1 MLILQ
6 KTTLSIDHFSDIDV
20 LQDLEDHILPSLS
33 HHFPLGKST
42 LICIQP
48 NAHLTSKESLVTKP
62 QKKKLHDHSI
72 PTTNFFGTELH

>member
-33 HHFPLGKST
+33 HHFPLSKST

-48 NAHLTSKESLVTKP
+48 NAHLTSKESSVTKP